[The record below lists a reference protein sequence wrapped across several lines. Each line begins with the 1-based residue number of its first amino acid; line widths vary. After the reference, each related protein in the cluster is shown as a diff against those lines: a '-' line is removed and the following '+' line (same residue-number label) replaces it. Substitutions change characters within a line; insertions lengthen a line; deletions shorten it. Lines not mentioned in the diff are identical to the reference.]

1 MSAADGYG
9 YQLVTVPT
17 GNQHETDK
25 TYQQICQGTGA
36 IARTFSFLPR
46 RLSYAYYTLHTFAS
60 RGGVLPTWNN
70 MVSPVGGSAA
80 GPLFERMHHA
90 LGVPFRVGGRLVAQD
105 ERWFSVWRLRIHLSG
120 IARSRSTH
128 VAAQHVRGTVRM
140 HPTYIVASY
149 VHGAPQHR
157 AAPRFPCVCSRHPK
171 TSVLVFR
178 VSFAQC
184 RLASGGVPATS
195 QYMLTLSHLHP
206 PTPPHPTHTRTHTHT
221 HTHAVLMQ
229 R

>member
-149 VHGAPQHR
+149 VHSAPQHTELPLVSPVSVR
-157 AAPRFPCVCSRHPK
+157 AIRKQVSSFFGSRSRNAASHPEAFPRPRNIC
-171 TSVLVFR
+171 
-178 VSFAQC
+178 
-184 RLASGGVPATS
+184 
-195 QYMLTLSHLHP
+195 
-206 PTPPHPTHTRTHTHT
+206 
-221 HTHAVLMQ
+221 
-229 R
+229 